1 MLVDNIPQE
10 LVAEK
15 RAALSKEAG
24 SRWSKVI
31 KIQEKGDTVNDIII
45 YINGRKDH
53 RIIEYA
59 LINNDNIYHIISRS
73 IHWLPSSPNA
83 FVLEAP
89 GFF

>member
-45 YINGRKDH
+45 YI
-53 RIIEYA
+53 
-59 LINNDNIYHIISRS
+59 
-73 IHWLPSSPNA
+73 
-83 FVLEAP
+83 
-89 GFF
+89 

>member
-10 LVAEK
+10 LGAEK

-73 IHWLPSSPNA
+73 IH
-83 FVLEAP
+83 
-89 GFF
+89 

>member
-45 YINGRKDH
+45 YIYICINGRKDH
-53 RIIEYA
+53 RIIEYYT
-59 LINNDNIYHIISRS
+59 LINNDNIY
-73 IHWLPSSPNA
+73 P
-83 FVLEAP
+83 
-89 GFF
+89 

>member
-31 KIQEKGDTVNDIII
+31 KIQEKGDTANDIII
-45 YINGRKDH
+45 YIYKWQK
-53 RIIEYA
+53 
-59 LINNDNIYHIISRS
+59 RS
-73 IHWLPSSPNA
+73 
-83 FVLEAP
+83 
-89 GFF
+89 